1 MKYLFLLLITV
12 FGTNLLLAQG
22 PRGMTPDQ
30 RVAVMNDSLSL
41 SEAQMEKLQAVF
53 EASGEKLQSL
63 RELEMSREEMR
74 AEMQENR
81 KQVRAEIKKYLTTE
95 QFEKWQ
101 AIERKRR
108 EEMRS
113 RRESRGRG

>member
-1 MKYLFLLLITV
+1 MKYLILLLITV

-53 EASGEKLQSL
+53 EAS
-63 RELEMSREEMR
+63 
-74 AEMQENR
+74 
-81 KQVRAEIKKYLTTE
+81 
-95 QFEKWQ
+95 
-101 AIERKRR
+101 
-108 EEMRS
+108 
-113 RRESRGRG
+113 